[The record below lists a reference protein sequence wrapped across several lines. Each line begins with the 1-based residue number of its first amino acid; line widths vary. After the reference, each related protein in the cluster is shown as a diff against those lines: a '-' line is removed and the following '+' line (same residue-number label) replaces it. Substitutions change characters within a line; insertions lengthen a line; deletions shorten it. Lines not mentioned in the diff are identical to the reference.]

1 MPLGRAT
8 DTKRNPM
15 SFLHIIGMIA
25 AIALIVGM
33 AIYSG
38 TKAKGPANDNS
49 AGVVAG
55 IIMGTLV
62 GGSSTVGTA
71 QLAYSFGMSAWWF
84 TLGGGIGCLVLALV
98 YATPMRAEK
107 VPTVVGILR
116 KEYGET
122 VGLAASLL
130 NTIGT
135 FINIIA
141 QLLAASAVVVL
152 MFPAMGTQA
161 TIIIPAIVMVLYVV
175 FGGTKG
181 AGMVGIVKLVLLY
194 ASMVVCGVLAL
205 SLAGGLSGLV
215 EMTRGYCAETGVNY
229 FSVFA
234 RGVGKDLGAGLSLL
248 VGVLTTQTYAQGVM
262 SGKSD
267 RTARVGTLAGAV
279 LIPIIGV
286 FGIIVGLYMRSVT
299 DPATFLAKTALTQFV
314 LDYLPP
320 AVAGVVLGALFIASV
335 GTGAGLALGISTI
348 LTNDVVKKF
357 THRFDAPDKADLLSK
372 ALIVVVLAGACLL
385 STGNLGDIIMN
396 FSFMSMG
403 LRGAVIFV
411 PLTFALFAKGR
422 VASIW
427 ALASVVVGPVAVL
440 VGNLLA
446 LPFDPLFLGLAV
458 NLVIMACGLVVSP
471 KSSQ

>member
-1 MPLGRAT
+1 
-8 DTKRNPM
+8 M
-15 SFLHIIGMIA
+15 SSLHIIGMVA
-25 AIALIVGM
+25 SIALIVGM
-33 AIYSG
+33 ALYSG

-71 QLAYSFGMSAWWF
+71 QLAYTYGMSAWWF

-98 YATPMRAEK
+98 YAARMRAENT
-107 VPTVVGILR
+107 PTVVGILR

-152 MFPAMGTQA
+152 VAPTMGTWV
-161 TIIIPAIVMVLYVV
+161 TIVIPAIVMVLYVI

-181 AGMVGIVKLVLLY
+181 AGMVGIVKLILLY
-194 ASMVVCGVLAL
+194 VSMVICGSLAL
-205 SLAGGLSGLV
+205 MMMGGTGPLFDMIHSFS
-215 EMTRGYCAETGVNY
+215 EETGVNY
-229 FSVFA
+229 LSIFA
-234 RGVGKDLGAGLSLL
+234 RGVGKDLGAGFSLL
-248 VGVLTTQTYAQGVM
+248 VGVLTTQTYAQGVI
-262 SGKSD
+262 SAKSD
-267 RTARVGTLAGAV
+267 KAARTGSLISAV
-279 LIPIIGV
+279 LIPIIGI
-286 FGIIVGLYMRSVT
+286 FGILVGLYMRSVT

-320 AVAGVVLGALFIASV
+320 AFGGVVLGALFIASV

-348 LTNDVVKKF
+348 LTNDIIKKF
-357 THRFDAPDKADLLSK
+357 THAFDSPAKSNVLSK
-372 ALIVVVLAGACLL
+372 ALIVIVLAGACVL
-385 STGNLGDIIMN
+385 SLGDVGDIIMN
-396 FSFMSMG
+396 FSFLSMG

-411 PLTFALFAKGR
+411 PMTCALYAKGR
-422 VASIW
+422 AAAPW
-427 ALASVVVGPVAVL
+427 ALASVIAGPVAV
-440 VGNLLA
+440 VAGNLLGS
-446 LPFDPLFLGLAV
+446 PIDPLFIGIAVNILIMAVGLAV
-458 NLVIMACGLVVSP
+458 GKKPEHVES
-471 KSSQ
+471 

>member
-1 MPLGRAT
+1 
-8 DTKRNPM
+8 M
-15 SFLHIIGMIA
+15 STLHIIGMVA

-38 TKAKGPANDNS
+38 TKAKSTANDNPT
-49 AGVVAG
+49 GVVAG

-71 QLAYSFGMSAWWF
+71 QLAYAFGMSAWWF
-84 TLGGGIGCLVLALV
+84 TLGGGIGCLILALV
-98 YATPMRAEK
+98 YSKPMRDEQ

-130 NTIGT
+130 NTVGT

-152 MFPAMGTQA
+152 VAPTMGTQA
-161 TIIIPAIVMVLYVV
+161 TIIIPAIVMVLYVI

-194 ASMVVCGVLAL
+194 VSMVICGVLAL
-205 SLAGGLSGLV
+205 SLAGGPTSLI
-215 EMTRGYCAETGVNY
+215 EMVQGYVAETGVDF
-229 FSVFA
+229 FSPFA

-248 VGVLTTQTYAQGVM
+248 VGVLTTQTYAQGVIT
-262 SGKSD
+262 GKSD
-267 RTARVGTLAGAV
+267 RAARSGALISAV
-279 LIPIIGV
+279 LIPIIGI

-320 AVAGVVLGALFIASV
+320 AFGGVVLGALFIASV

-348 LTNDVVKKF
+348 VTNDIVKKF
-357 THRFDAPDKADLLSK
+357 THAFDDAAKADVLSK
-372 ALIVVVLAGACLL
+372 ALIVAILAGACLL
-385 STGNLGDIIMN
+385 SMGDVGDIIMN
-396 FSFMSMG
+396 FSFLSMG

-411 PLTFALFAKGR
+411 PMTFALFAKGR
-422 VASIW
+422 VAWPW
-427 ALASVVVGPVAVL
+427 ALASVIAGPLAVIAGNVAGV
-440 VGNLLA
+440 
-446 LPFDPLFLGLAV
+446 PFDPLFIGIGVNFVIMCAGLA
-458 NLVIMACGLVVSP
+458 MGGRSEDAR
-471 KSSQ
+471 

>member
-1 MPLGRAT
+1 
-8 DTKRNPM
+8 M
-15 SFLHIIGMIA
+15 SPLHIIGMLA
-25 AIALIVGM
+25 AIGLIVGM
-33 AIYSG
+33 AVYSG
-38 TKAKGPANDNS
+38 TKAKGPVNENGT
-49 AGVVAG
+49 GVVAG

-71 QLAYSFGMSAWWF
+71 QLAYAFGMSAWWF
-84 TLGGGIGCLVLALV
+84 TLGGGIGCLVLALI
-98 YATPMRAEK
+98 YSAPMRAEHT
-107 VPTVVGILR
+107 PTVVGILR

-152 MFPAMGTQA
+152 VWPNMATQL

-181 AGMVGIVKLVLLY
+181 AGMVGIVKLLLLY
-194 ASMVVCGVLAL
+194 VSMVICGVLAL
-205 SLAGGLSGLV
+205 NLAGGVPSLLSMV
-215 EMTRGYCAETGVNY
+215 RGFCAETGVNY
-229 FSVFA
+229 FSLFA

-248 VGVLTTQTYAQGVM
+248 VGVLTTQTYAQGVI

-267 RTARVGTLAGAV
+267 AVARRGALISAA
-279 LIPIIGV
+279 LIPIIGI
-286 FGIIVGLYMRSVT
+286 FGIVVGLYMRSVT
-299 DPATFLAKTALTQFV
+299 DPATFVAKTALTQFV
-314 LDYLPP
+314 LSYLPP
-320 AVAGVVLGALFIASV
+320 AFGGIVLGALFIASV

-357 THRFDAPDKADLLSK
+357 TRAFDEPAKAEVLSK
-372 ALIVVVLAGACLL
+372 ALIVIVLAAACLL

-411 PLTFALFAKGR
+411 PMTFALFAKGR
-422 VASIW
+422 VESVW
-427 ALASVVVGPVAVL
+427 ALISVIAGPVAVL
-440 VGNLLA
+440 VGNLIG

-458 NLVIMACGLVVSP
+458 NLVVMGCGFIAGSKADRVTA
-471 KSSQ
+471 

>member
-1 MPLGRAT
+1 
-8 DTKRNPM
+8 M
-15 SFLHIIGMIA
+15 SPLHIMGMAA

-38 TKAKGPANDNS
+38 TKAKGAANDNS
-49 AGVVAG
+49 AGVVSG

-71 QLAYSFGMSAWWF
+71 QLAYAYGMSAWWF

-98 YATPMRAEK
+98 YAARMRAEQT
-107 VPTVVGILR
+107 PTVVGILR

-130 NTIGT
+130 NTVGT

-152 MFPAMGTQA
+152 VAPSLGTWA
-161 TIIIPAIVMVLYVV
+161 TIAIPAVVMVLYVV

-194 ASMVVCGVLAL
+194 VSMVICGSLAL
-205 SLAGGLSGLV
+205 SMAGGPAPLV
-215 EMTRGYCAETGVNY
+215 EMVRGYCAETGVDY
-229 FSVFA
+229 FSLFA

-248 VGVLTTQTYAQGVM
+248 VGVLTTQTYAQGVI
-262 SGKSD
+262 SAKSD
-267 RTARVGTLAGAV
+267 RAARTGALVSAV
-279 LIPIIGV
+279 LIPIIGI

-299 DPATFLAKTALTQFV
+299 NPETFLAKTALTQFV
-314 LDYLPP
+314 LDNLPP
-320 AVAGVVLGALFIASV
+320 LFGGVVLGALFIASV

-357 THRFDAPDKADLLSK
+357 TRAFDDPAKADLLSK

-385 STGNLGDIIMN
+385 SMGDLGDIIMN
-396 FSFMSMG
+396 FSFLSMG

-411 PLTFALFAKGR
+411 PMTCALYAKGR
-422 VASIW
+422 VAAPW
-427 ALASVVVGPVAVL
+427 ALASVVAGPIAVIAGNVA
-440 VGNLLA
+440 GA
-446 LPFDPLFLGLAV
+446 PFDPLFIGIAV
-458 NLVIMACGLVVSP
+458 NLIIMGVGMAMGTGERRAGSEVGHA
-471 KSSQ
+471 

>member
-1 MPLGRAT
+1 
-8 DTKRNPM
+8 M
-15 SFLHIIGMIA
+15 SSLHIIGMIA

-71 QLAYSFGMSAWWF
+71 QLAYTFGMSAWWF
-84 TLGGGIGCLVLALV
+84 TLGGGIGCLILALV
-98 YATPMRAEK
+98 YAKPMRAEG

-116 KEYGET
+116 KEYGES
-122 VGLAASLL
+122 VGFAASIL
-130 NTIGT
+130 NTLGT

-152 MFPAMGTQA
+152 VAPGMGTQL
-161 TIIIPAIVMVLYVV
+161 TLIIPAIVMVLYVV

-194 ASMVVCGVLAL
+194 VSMVICGSLAL
-205 SLAGGLSGLV
+205 SMAGGPQGMLGLV
-215 EMTRGYCAETGVNY
+215 NGYIEETGVNY
-229 FSVFA
+229 LSLFA

-248 VGVLTTQTYAQGVM
+248 VGVLTTQTYAQGVIT
-262 SGKSD
+262 GRSD
-267 RTARVGTLAGAV
+267 KAARTGTLVSAV
-279 LIPIIGV
+279 MVPLIGV
-286 FGIIVGLYMRSVT
+286 FGILVGLYMRSVT
-299 DPATFLAKTALTQFV
+299 DPTTFLAKTALTQFV
-314 LDYLPP
+314 VDYLPP
-320 AVAGVVLGALFIASV
+320 AFGGVVLGALFIASV

-357 THRFDAPDKADLLSK
+357 TRSFDEPTKADLLSK
-372 ALIVVVLAGACLL
+372 VLIVVILAGACAL
-385 STGNLGDIIMN
+385 SCGNVGDIIMN

-411 PLTFALFAKGR
+411 PMTFALFAKGK
-422 VASIW
+422 VAGPW
-427 ALASVVVGPVAVL
+427 ALASVIAGPAAVL
-440 VGNLLA
+440 AGNLMG

-458 NLVIMACGLVVSP
+458 NFVIMLCGLALGS
-471 KSSQ
+471 KSSK

>member
-1 MPLGRAT
+1 
-8 DTKRNPM
+8 M
-15 SFLHIIGMIA
+15 SVLHIIGMVA

-33 AIYSG
+33 AVYSG

-84 TLGGGIGCLVLALV
+84 TLGGGIGCLVLALI
-98 YATPMRAEK
+98 YATPMRAEQ

-152 MFPAMGTQA
+152 VFPAMGTQA
-161 TIIIPAIVMVLYVV
+161 TIVIPAIVMVLYVI

-194 ASMVVCGVLAL
+194 VSMVVCGVLAL
-205 SLAGGLSGLV
+205 RLAGGLGELV
-215 EMTRGYCAETGVNY
+215 QTVRGFCAETGVNY

-248 VGVLTTQTYAQGVM
+248 VGVLTTQTYAQGVI
-262 SGKSD
+262 SGKTD
-267 RTARVGTLAGAV
+267 RAAKIGTLAGTV
-279 LIPIIGV
+279 LIPIIGI
-286 FGIIVGLYMRSVT
+286 FGILVGLYMRSVT
-299 DPATFLAKTALTQFV
+299 DPATFVAKTALTQFV
-314 LDYLPP
+314 LDNLPP
-320 AVAGVVLGALFIASV
+320 LFGGVVLGALFIASV

-348 LTNDVVKKF
+348 LCNDVIKKF
-357 THRFDAPDKADLLSK
+357 THAFDDPRKFDVLSK
-372 ALIVVVLAGACLL
+372 ALIVIVLGAACLL
-385 STGNLGDIIMN
+385 STGGLGDIIMN
-396 FSFMSMG
+396 FSFLSMG

-411 PLTFALFAKGR
+411 PMTFALFAKGR

-427 ALASVVVGPVAVL
+427 ALISVIAGPVAVL
-440 VGNLLA
+440 AGNLMG

-458 NLVIMACGLVVSP
+458 NFVVMGVGLAASP
-471 KSSQ
+471 KSESAR